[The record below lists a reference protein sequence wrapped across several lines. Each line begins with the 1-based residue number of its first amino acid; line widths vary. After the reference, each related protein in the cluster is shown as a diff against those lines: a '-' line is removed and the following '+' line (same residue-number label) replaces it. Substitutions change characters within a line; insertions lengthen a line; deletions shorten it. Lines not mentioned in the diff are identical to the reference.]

1 MSTHL
6 KQKVRYLALNVAFL
20 FIFNLFLF
28 APLLPVGVLSVKMA
42 SAQLPPNILF
52 QNNKS
57 IEPGQ
62 GGFVKDPN
70 TGQWVDAANTN
81 YNGPSGAGKTCTSNG
96 SDVNGKICNPIKATS
111 INNLLSDIMTVVK
124 FVAGIILV
132 IFFIY
137 AGLKYVLA
145 RGDVGKIEEATRMLT
160 WTAVGGAILLGAEV
174 IQKLLY
180 NTISTLGN

>member
-6 KQKVRYLALNVAFL
+6 KQKVRYLSLNVAFL

-28 APLLPVGVLSVKMA
+28 APLLPTGVLSVKTV
-42 SAQLPPNILF
+42 SAQLRVWRDS
-52 QNNKS
+52 Q
-57 IEPGQ
+57 
-62 GGFVKDPN
+62 
-70 TGQWVDAANTN
+70 TGQPISRPTENTSIFTMDETVITASPAN
-81 YNGPSGAGKTCTSNG
+81 SGRTCTANG

-111 INNLLSDIMTVVK
+111 INNLLTDIMTVVK
-124 FVAGIILV
+124 FVAGILLV